1 MLIKQVVQSYGG
13 RVEFVSLDWGAS
25 ELAARFGIKRY
36 PVVFVGDVLVAQP
49 SDFGGWGEKG
59 GKYSP
64 WRDTASHEKFKRD
77 LSHMID
83 LLLRGERRSAA
94 RDGAKADDAAEIAAL
109 PKLALLDIAG
119 RSVESEKLAG
129 QIVVV
134 EFWAT
139 WCPPCRG
146 TLDWLGKLERRYGD
160 KVTVL
165 AVAVESDEKDVRQ
178 LIEPLGLPVHVVM
191 GQKETVTPFGGFST
205 VPTMFVFDRKGKT
218 AAVFY
223 GAPKD
228 LHRRVARLIDALVR

>member
-1 MLIKQVVQSYGG
+1 
-13 RVEFVSLDWGAS
+13 
-25 ELAARFGIKRY
+25 GIKRY
-36 PVVFVGDVLVAQP
+36 PVVFVDDVLIAQP
-49 SDFGGWGEKG
+49 KDFGGWGEKG

-64 WRDTASHEKFKRD
+64 WREQANHDKFKRD

-83 LLLRGERRSAA
+83 LLLRGDKNTAA
-94 RDGAKADDAAEIAAL
+94 RAGARADDAAEITALPRLAAL
-109 PKLALLDIAG
+109 DLAG

-160 KVTVL
+160 KVTVV
-165 AVAVESDEKDVRQ
+165 AVAVESDEKEVRQ
-178 LIEPLGLPVHVVM
+178 LIEPLRLPVHVVM
-191 GQKETVTPFGGFST
+191 GQKEMVTPFGDFST
-205 VPTMFVFDRKGKT
+205 VPTMFVFDRQGKT
-218 AAVFY
+218 AGVFY

-228 LHRRVARLIDALVR
+228 LHARVARLIDTLAR